1 MLDLAGGDVVSNVVI
16 TGSSG
21 GFGSAVTAALIASG
35 YTVLGLDQNPP
46 RRQLTGLTH
55 VQVDLSNPEAIT
67 AVLSKRS
74 EPVGAVVHCAAEQPL
89 AEAGGGAGLET
100 WSRAYAVNVLAL
112 EHIVSE
118 LKADLA
124 ATEPHRVIAI
134 GSIHDKATSRNIAPY
149 AVSKGALAA
158 WVRSA
163 ALDLGR
169 HGIAAIGVS
178 AGAID
183 SPKLR
188 EGLMRFPDP
197 EAAWQRLVERLPVGR
212 VVAPEDLAAL
222 CLFLL
227 RPEAVHFTGT
237 SVSFDGGVSSVLA
250 SE

>member
-1 MLDLAGGDVVSNVVI
+1 MGSSIVV

-21 GFGSAVTAALIASG
+21 GFGSAVTAALVSSG
-35 YTVLGLDQNPP
+35 HSVLGLDQKPP
-46 RRQLTGLTH
+46 ISKLNGLTH
-55 VQVDLSNPEAIT
+55 LTVDLSDTGEIT
-67 AVLSKRS
+67 SALASRTQ
-74 EPVGAVVHCAAEQPL
+74 PVGAVIHCAAEQPL
-89 AEAGGGAGLET
+89 AEAGGGAGAEI

-118 LKADLA
+118 LKSDLA
-124 ATEPHRVIAI
+124 ATEPRRVIAI

-178 AGAID
+178 AGAIE

-197 EAAWQRLVERLPVGR
+197 EEAWQRLVDRLPVGR

-227 RPEAVHFTGT
+227 RPEAVHFTG
-237 SVSFDGGVSSVLA
+237 SSLSFDGGVSSVLA